1 MNARP
6 ANHKGR
12 REAQNNTPKNIQKTL
27 HTRSYFYVGGSY
39 VQSPIGSSISA
50 EQMYVEHLTPIKVTA
65 RYPLLMIHG
74 NGMTGTN
81 FLNTPDGRPGWA
93 DYFMAQGYE
102 LYIVDQAS
110 RARSPWQQTVDG
122 QQSMFDTL
130 TIEKMFTATQ
140 RFDLWPNA
148 HLHTQWVGNGSRGD
162 PTFDSFYASIVPSLA
177 SAAEASQKTHN
188 GVVALLDSIG
198 SAILM
203 THSQSGQYG
212 WSIADA
218 RPSLVKAIVALEPIG
233 PPFKNAVFPPF
244 ALARPFGLTEIPVH
258 YDPPIASAAD
268 LKTEIVS
275 SSPNFTC
282 IQQVSPS
289 RQLANLLQTPVLV
302 LTSQSGYHSV
312 YDDCSVDFL
321 RRAGV
326 PVEHVSLGDVGILGN
341 GHMMFM
347 EKNNVEIADRVVS
360 PWLQSI

>member
-1 MNARP
+1 MLIP
-6 ANHKGR
+6 
-12 REAQNNTPKNIQKTL
+12 ELLT
-27 HTRSYFYVGGSY
+27 V
-39 VQSPIGSSISA
+39 
-50 EQMYVEHLTPIKVTA
+50 LTPSTCC
-65 RYPLLMIHG
+65 
-74 NGMTGTN
+74 
-81 FLNTPDGRPGWA
+81 
-93 DYFMAQGYE
+93 Q

-122 QQSMFDTL
+122 QQSIFDTL

-148 HLHTQWVGNGSRGD
+148 HLHTQWVGNGSQGD

-188 GVVALLDSIG
+188 GVVALLDKIG
-198 SAILM
+198 VSVSSCIRCRVVYSLPCQLQSAILM

-244 ALARPFGLTEIPVH
+244 APARPFGLTEIPVH
-258 YDPPIASAAD
+258 YDPPIESAAD

-275 SSPNFTC
+275 SSQNFTC
-282 IQQVSPS
+282 IQQASPP
-289 RQLANLLQTPVLV
+289 RQLANLVQTPVLV

-347 EKNNVEIADRVVS
+347 EKNNVEIADRVVR
-360 PWLQSI
+360 PWLQGL